1 MSKHICLT
9 IKKVDITMKI
19 FTILSLLTLFNSNRA
34 ESYTI
39 LLDQVPL
46 PDVSPTTYYI
56 ADEAKTSC
64 KGKYLG
70 VVYKGDEVSDVL
82 TPGGELIAKVCTR
95 FFKVLSME
103 GTGRLKDRGQGTV
116 TVNWAGNYRFR
127 EMNKCVFGEGV
138 ELDLCLIPFHTI
150 AADLE
155 SHELNSVVFI
165 PKAKGIMLPD
175 GRIHNGYFLV
185 RDTGGAFR
193 GRGFNRIDLFVGNQH
208 DHDNV
213 FLKAGMHHRDA
224 FKAYRLEG
232 DFKKAAL
239 EFFQVNFPTLY
250 IK

>member
-1 MSKHICLT
+1 
-9 IKKVDITMKI
+9 MKI
-19 FTILSLLTLFNSNRA
+19 FTILCLFTIMTIHTS
-34 ESYTI
+34 ESSTI

-46 PDVSPTTYYI
+46 PDVSPTTYFI
-56 ADEAKTSC
+56 ADEASTSC
-64 KGKYLG
+64 KGEYLN
-70 VVYKGDEVSDVL
+70 VYYNGDEVSEVL
-82 TPGGELIAKVCTR
+82 TPGGDLIAEVCTR

-103 GTGRLKDRGQGTV
+103 GTGRLKDRGEGTI
-116 TVNWAGNYRFR
+116 TVNWAGKYRFR
-127 EMNKCVFGEGV
+127 AMDKCVFGEGV
-138 ELDLCLIPFHTI
+138 EQDLCLIPFHTI

-232 DFKKAAL
+232 EFKKAAL
-239 EFFQVNFPTLY
+239 LFFKENFPTLY